1 MGQWRVDPDG
11 VLGVLAGIDDLGPQ
25 FESAYTG
32 IDDAASSGGAA
43 LTADGRTVLSSAWES
58 FMSQR
63 RLVPGKLMHSVSGSA
78 AAVGEATVAIVAGDE
93 QMADNVT
100 AAERHAEDAWGIAP
114 RAAYLTAG
122 TYQ

>member
-32 IDDAASSGGAA
+32 IDDAATNGRAA
-43 LTADGRTVLSSAWES
+43 LTADGRTVLSSAWEA

-93 QMADNVT
+93 QMADNVST
-100 AAERHAEDAWGIAP
+100 AEKHAEDAWGIAP
-114 RAAYLTAG
+114 YAAYVTDG
-122 TYQ
+122 SYR